1 MWRSWKRNPR
11 STDFSE
17 DIRRPCLGPRTGPI
31 SWLEMA
37 VCCEGS
43 TRQSS
48 CAEVIWVR
56 LPRRDLS
63 RSQGYD
69 AVGVAELVDP
79 LAFLSKV
86 MTPVGVP
93 VAVGA

>member
-1 MWRSWKRNPR
+1 MH
-11 STDFSE
+11 
-17 DIRRPCLGPRTGPI
+17 LGRVSRQIDDVLAPQPTGAPI
-31 SWLEMA
+31 A
-37 VCCEGS
+37 PG
-43 TRQSS
+43 
-48 CAEVIWVR
+48 EVKGIASYLSRVR